1 MRSYHGWYSRF
12 ELPCLDFPSG
22 HQRHIKS
29 TNVLKRP
36 FQEVKRRTKVVG
48 VFPNEES
55 LANLATVVML
65 RASEDWA
72 FRRYMDMAPLSRR
85 GRETHKNRD
94 LTDSLD
100 VHLPDSLFHL
110 SSHVG
115 CTAQRAWSERS
126 LLSLGAAPICSI
138 LPVRRVIEYRSCCG
152 RAWRSGVRSRW
163 AGGQVISPLLIT
175 ARARWSPSPL
185 REYANWSPLR

>member
-1 MRSYHGWYSRF
+1 MLERLFR
-12 ELPCLDFPSG
+12 
-22 HQRHIKS
+22 
-29 TNVLKRP
+29 
-36 FQEVKRRTKVVG
+36 EVKRRTKVVG

-55 LANLATVVML
+55 LANLATVVLL
-65 RASEDWA
+65 RVTEDWA
-72 FRRYMDMAPLSRR
+72 FRRYMARLSRR
-85 GRETHKNRD
+85 RRETHKNRD

-115 CTAQRAWSERS
+115 CTAQRARSERS

-138 LPVRRVIEYRSCCG
+138 LPVRCVIEYLSCCG
-152 RAWRSGVRSRW
+152 RAQRLGVRSRW
-163 AGGQVISPLLIT
+163 AGGQMIAPLLIT